1 MINFSSSFKLS
12 VIGYLPHPKLS
23 KHHIN
28 DIIIWSNQTE
38 SRLTSVNKFF
48 IVKLIFRGG
57 KKFEGVL

>member
-38 SRLTSVNKFF
+38 GRLSTNFYSKVYFEEENK
-48 IVKLIFRGG
+48 I
-57 KKFEGVL
+57 